1 MKNLNR
7 RWMLERKSAQV
18 VSKWPIRQENKCLY
32 STLMLFLFG
41 LIWFG
46 SVIAILYQTIEKC
59 AEEQLSIKFI
69 KRVFSKY

>member
-7 RWMLERKSAQV
+7 RGMLERKSAQA
-18 VSKWPIRQENKCLY
+18 VSKWPIRQESNCLY

-46 SVIAILYQTIEKC
+46 SVIDISNYRKMCRGAGLHKIHKESFL
-59 AEEQLSIKFI
+59 
-69 KRVFSKY
+69 